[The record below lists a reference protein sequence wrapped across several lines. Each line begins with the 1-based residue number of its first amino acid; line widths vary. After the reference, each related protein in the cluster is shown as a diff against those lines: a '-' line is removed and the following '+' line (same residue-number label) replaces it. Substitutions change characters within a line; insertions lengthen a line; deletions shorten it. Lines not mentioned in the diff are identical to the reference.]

1 MKTEAGTKWRGG
13 TSSFLP
19 FAGLRKLKS
28 RQQVL
33 ILAALCLSLL
43 WGLVRWLPA
52 APGSMLVIRTANDM
66 EVQWHT
72 AVETGDVLVF
82 HWIHS
87 VEHIPWQET
96 FEVTA
101 ENTLMLTE
109 SRFAG
114 FGAGIPHE
122 NQGGVRVE
130 DGWVIL
136 DNIQREIKQYDW
148 IHSHTALPEIWLNGK
163 VMLQGADLPH
173 HQPLTLT
180 IEER

>member
-1 MKTEAGTKWRGG
+1 M
-13 TSSFLP
+13 
-19 FAGLRKLKS
+19 
-28 RQQVL
+28 
-33 ILAALCLSLL
+33 AALCLVLL
-43 WGLVRWLPA
+43 WGFHRWLPA
-52 APGSMLVIRTANDM
+52 APDQRLVIRTSEEL
-66 EVQWHT
+66 EVHWHT
-72 AVETGDVLVF
+72 PVKAGDVLVF

-96 FEVTA
+96 MEVTA
-101 ENTLMLTE
+101 ANTLILKE

-122 NQGGVRVE
+122 NSGGVRVE

-136 DNIQREIKQYDW
+136 ENMQQEMNQYNW
-148 IHSHTALPEIWLNGK
+148 IHSHTALPEIRLNGE